1 MKALLVHPSYPQTF
15 WSFDKVL
22 KMTGKKALVPPLGL
36 ITLAALL
43 PSDWDI
49 TLVDMVFEEI
59 SEKVW
64 DETEVVM
71 ISGMGIQHKNIL
83 ATIKEAKK
91 RGKFVVVGG
100 ASVFHYPEDAL
111 TNGADIVVVGE
122 AEVTVEALVKAVRAR
137 QTGTIISSPE
147 KASMT
152 ESPAPRFDLLK
163 MDKYVDMAVQFSR
176 GCPFQC
182 EFCDVTLMLGRKV
195 RTKSPAQIIAEL
207 NTLYELGWRRLV
219 FFVDDNFIG
228 NVAQTKKLLNELV
241 PWMESRGTPFN
252 FSTQASV
259 NLAADKELLD
269 KMYRAGFFRVFLG
282 IETPDK
288 ESLKE
293 AKKYQNTG
301 VDLVSAC
308 RKISE
313 AGFQIIAGTIIG
325 FDNEKPGASGR
336 IIEFANQTNI
346 PEIFA
351 TLLQAGLGTDLW
363 MRLDNQK
370 RLLCSDFD
378 TMSNQTAL
386 INFIPTRPLD
396 EIVSEFVELYNNL
409 YEPKNYLKRVFEH
422 YSCMKPPKVKKS
434 FKPPHLAELR
444 AALITIYRNGF
455 VYDSRLD
462 FWGYM
467 WKALW
472 RFPDRIDR
480 FVTAL
485 VVAEHYYDFRQALTS
500 NLTLQMEKLSET
512 EKTAFYSK
520 EASVTPAP
528 V

>member
-1 MKALLVHPSYPQTF
+1 MKVLLVHPSYPQTF

-43 PSDWDI
+43 PTEWQI
-49 TLVDMVFEEI
+49 TLVDMVFQEI
-59 SEKVW
+59 TENTW
-64 DETEVVM
+64 DEIEVVM

-83 ATIKEAKK
+83 ATIKEAKR

-100 ASVFHYPEDAL
+100 ASVFHYPQDAL
-111 TNGADIVVVGE
+111 NNGADIVVVGE
-122 AEVTVEALVKAVRAR
+122 AEVTVDALVKAVKDRK
-137 QTGTIISSPE
+137 TGLIISSNE

-152 ESPAPRFDLLK
+152 DSPIPRFDLLK

-195 RTKSPAQIIAEL
+195 RTKSPAQVIAEL
-207 NTLYELGWRRLV
+207 DRLYELGWRRLV

-228 NVAQTKKLLNELV
+228 NVAQTKKLLAELV

-259 NLAADKELLD
+259 NLAADKHLLEM
-269 KMYRAGFFRVFLG
+269 MYKAGFFRVFLG

-288 ESLKE
+288 ESLKD

-301 VDLVSAC
+301 IDLVSAC

-313 AGFQIIAGTIIG
+313 AGFQVIAGTIIG
-325 FDNEKPGASGR
+325 FDNEKAGASER
-336 IIEFANQTNI
+336 IIEFANRTNI

-363 MRLDNQK
+363 MRLDSQK
-370 RLLCSDFD
+370 RLLCADFD
-378 TMSNQTAL
+378 TISNQTAL
-386 INFIPTRPLD
+386 LNFVPTRPLN
-396 EIVSEFVELYNNL
+396 EIVNEFVELYRNL

-422 YSCMKPPKVKKS
+422 YSRMKPPKVKKY
-434 FKPPHLAELR
+434 FKPIYLSELR

-462 FWGYM
+462 FWRYM

-472 RFPDRIDR
+472 LFPDRIDR

-485 VVAEHYYDFRQALTS
+485 VVAEHYYDFRKMLIS
-500 NLTLQMEKLSET
+500 NLTLQMEKLSEDERT
-512 EKTAFYSK
+512 SFFKK
-520 EASVTPAP
+520 EAPVSPAP